1 MEENKKY
8 KLTYISLFSS
18 AGVGCYGFKQ
28 NGFQC
33 IATCELLKDRLDIQR
48 CNHKCKYETG
58 YIDGDLRQDNVKE
71 RLFNEVEDYY
81 RKEHINSVDVILAT
95 PPCQGIS
102 TANCKKTDNDHKRNS
117 LIVEAISIIDR
128 IQPNIFVFEN
138 VPRFL
143 QTLCTDIDGVDKTIK
158 DAIFGNLGQKY
169 DIYYDVINFKDYGV
183 PSSRNRTIVIGVKR
197 TITSLKPITLF
208 PSKQKRITLKEAIGY
223 LPHLEFAQKDKNDP
237 FHFARPFKHEQL
249 KWIEN
254 TKEGQ
259 SAFDQPVDLQPGKID
274 KEGNKVINKCSFM
287 KNKYRRLCWNKV
299 CPCIHTRN
307 DTMSSN
313 DTIHPTDN
321 RVLSIR
327 ELMILMTIPEDF
339 QWTDKDGELTPENST
354 EYLKKNELTI
364 RRCIGEAV
372 PTHII
377 ADIAKKIKQG
387 LERM

>member
-1 MEENKKY
+1 MEKRQ
-8 KLTYISLFSS
+8 LTYISLFSS
-18 AGVGCYGFKQ
+18 AGIGCYGFKQ

-33 IATCELLKDRLDIQR
+33 IATCELLKDRLDVQR

-58 YIDGDLRQDNVKE
+58 YIEGDLTSNNVKDT
-71 RLFNEVEDYY
+71 LFNEVEHY
-81 RKEHINSVDVILAT
+81 KFIEHIKTVDVIFAT

-102 TANCKKTDNDHKRNS
+102 SANYKKTDNDHKRNS
-117 LIVEAISIIDR
+117 LIVESISIIDR
-128 IQPNIFVFEN
+128 IQPNVFVFEN

-143 QTLCTDIDGVDKTIK
+143 QTLCTDNDGVDKTIQ
-158 DAIFGNLGQKY
+158 DAIFTNLSEKY
-169 DIYYDVINFKDYGV
+169 NIYHNVINFKDYGV
-183 PSSRNRTIVIGVKR
+183 PSSRNRTLVIGVKR
-197 TITSLKPITLF
+197 TITSLKPIALF
-208 PSKQKRITLKEAIGY
+208 PSTQKRITLKEAIGH

-259 SAFDQPVDLQPGKID
+259 SAFNQPINLQPGKID
-274 KEGNKVINKCSFM
+274 KDGNKVVNKCSFM
-287 KNKYRRLCWNKV
+287 KNKYRRLRWNRV

-327 ELMILMTIPEDF
+327 ELMILMTIPNDF
-339 QWTDKDGELTPENST
+339 KWTDKDRELTPDNST
-354 EYLKKNELTI
+354 EYLKKNELNI

-377 ADIAKKIKQG
+377 ADIAEKIKQG
-387 LERM
+387 LERL

>member
-1 MEENKKY
+1 MEERQ
-8 KLTYISLFSS
+8 LTYISLFSS

-28 NGFQC
+28 QGFQC

-48 CNHKCKYETG
+48 CNHKCKYDTG
-58 YIDGDLRQDNVKE
+58 YIEGDLTSSDVKE
-71 RLFNEVEDYY
+71 TLFNQVEYY
-81 RKEHINSVDVILAT
+81 KLKEHINTVDVIFAT

-102 TANCKKTDNDHKRNS
+102 SANCKKTDNDHKRNS
-117 LIVEAISIIDR
+117 LIVESFSIINR
-128 IQPNIFVFEN
+128 IQPNVFVFEN

-143 QTLCTDIDGVDKTIK
+143 QTLCTDNDGVDKTIQ
-158 DAIFGNLGQKY
+158 DAIFTNLSEKY
-169 DIYYDVINFKDYGV
+169 DIYHKVINFKDYGV
-183 PSSRNRTIVIGVKR
+183 PSSRNRTLVIGVKR
-197 TITSLKPITLF
+197 TITSLKPIALF
-208 PSKQKRITLKEAIGY
+208 PSMQKRITLKEAIGH

-237 FHFARPFKHEQL
+237 FHFARPFKKEQL

-274 KEGNKVINKCSFM
+274 TEGNKVINKCSFM

-327 ELMILMTIPEDF
+327 ELMILMTIPNDF
-339 QWTDKDGELTPENST
+339 KWTDKDSELTPDNST
-354 EYLKKNELTI
+354 EYLKKNELNI

-377 ADIAKKIKQG
+377 ADIAEKIKQG
-387 LERM
+387 LERL